1 MAELSQ
7 TKPLGRLPQLE
18 RSCLYCPRDN
28 DTPAFTSS
36 CSPAGSGC
44 REDLPA
50 RRSAWRKS
58 EREDPVRCGG
68 CLLDNKGWW
77 HFRALEL
84 AFYANAGSCRAP
96 FLILELSTLYWT
108 TYGHPIHKTPKILPH
123 LGRHSILFVTALQAS
138 LVSRVGHCTVQD
150 EASNPLP
157 LPALSLCGICRSLDQ
172 RGPRDIPVTR

>member
-7 TKPLGRLPQLE
+7 TKPLGRLPQVHEVVSIVHETTILPP
-18 RSCLYCPRDN
+18 SPH
-28 DTPAFTSS
+28 PAHQQDQE
-36 CSPAGSGC
+36 C

-150 EASNPLP
+150 EASNPSP